1 MHNLHFNSY
10 MHHTLHT
17 SSCKS
22 SKLMIS
28 MAYKGK
34 FSLQSSQISA
44 SSHPLKYL
52 ACYTAFSCSL
62 FISSTEYSWK
72 THISRITGSNG
83 YGMGSLPAGLPLR
96 FLLISLVRSL
106 ETSLASSRMLGNTIF
121 PADCS
126 QAWNPGVT
134 VKFLTHHVFDRLTK
148 TNEYK

>member
-1 MHNLHFNSY
+1 MYNLHFNSY
-10 MHHTLHT
+10 MYHTLHT

-28 MAYKGK
+28 MVYKDK
-34 FSLQSSQISA
+34 FSVQSSQISA

-52 ACYTAFSCSL
+52 ACYIAFSRSL
-62 FISSTEYSWK
+62 YFQHRVQLY
-72 THISRITGSNG
+72 ISRITGSNG

-126 QAWNPGVT
+126 QAWNPSVT

-148 TNEYK
+148 TYKYK